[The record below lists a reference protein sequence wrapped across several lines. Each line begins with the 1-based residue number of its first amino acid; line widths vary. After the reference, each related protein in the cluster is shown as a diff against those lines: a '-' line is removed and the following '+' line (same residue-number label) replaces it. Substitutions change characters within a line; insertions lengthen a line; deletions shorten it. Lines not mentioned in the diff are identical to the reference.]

1 MDRLKQG
8 NTILP
13 DEFHEAFEMCFA
25 AHDIMLTLV
34 RSGIS
39 QNVFT
44 VSLSFSDEERRL
56 LEQSGDL
63 FDWLKSSGRA
73 KEEARVVACMVF
85 PAVMLDTLSCLFE
98 SLEAARKGKMAIAYM
113 LLRKPLQEA
122 LYLLESMA
130 IDQDKFAFDLAEDP
144 LKLRP
149 HVAGGVQGH
158 EARIKKVLHKATGV
172 LSFDAGYL
180 ARLRY
185 DKSCPDSFDGVCN
198 KAMHLITENK
208 HIKTEAYNVNF
219 IFSDYGSVYSQWS
232 YFFSRLPYVLMYL
245 VTVSEYLASQ
255 FALTFP
261 EYTADMMRRLVAS
274 LALSSSRIGSDYRAE
289 PLDGLISA
297 AMEWLDSHCL
307 SHGHKTPEIKHLAR
321 MARCGAF
328 PDETDADLQARL
340 DRYATGI
347 KKN

>member
-1 MDRLKQG
+1 MERLKQG
-8 NTILP
+8 NTRIP
-13 DEFHEAFEMCFA
+13 DEFHEAFEMCFV
-25 AHDIMLTLV
+25 AHDVMLTLV
-34 RSGIS
+34 QSGIS

-44 VSLSFSDEERRL
+44 VNLSLSEDERRL
-56 LEQSGDL
+56 LEQSEDL
-63 FDWLKSSGRA
+63 FDWLKNSGRA
-73 KEEARVVACMVF
+73 KEEASVVACMVF
-85 PAVMLDTLSCLFE
+85 PAVMLDALSCLFE

-113 LLRKPLQEA
+113 LLRKPLQEG
-122 LYLLESMA
+122 LYLLESLV
-130 IDQDKFAFDLAEDP
+130 IDQDQFASDLAEDP

-149 HVAGGVQGH
+149 HVVGGVHGH
-158 EARIKKVLHKATGV
+158 EARIKKVLHKAAGV

-208 HIKTEAYNVNF
+208 YIKTEAYNVNF

-232 YFFSRLPYVLMYL
+232 YFFSRLPHVLMYL
-245 VTVSEYLASQ
+245 VSVSEYLASR

-274 LALSSSRIGSDYRAE
+274 LALCSARIGSDYKAE
-289 PLDGLISA
+289 PLDSLVSSA
-297 AMEWLDSHCL
+297 VEWLESHCL
-307 SHGHKTPEIKHLAR
+307 SNGHKTPEVKHLAR

-328 PDETDADLQARL
+328 PDETAADLQARH